1 MGTIVSQTSPTPVV
15 ETTAGK
21 LRGSSSAGIHAF
33 KGIFYGA
40 ATGGAN
46 RFMPPQM
53 PATWAGV
60 REASA
65 YRGHAPQLP
74 GRPKRRPELQT
85 ILGPADTTPEGEDCL
100 TLNVW
105 TPGLGAGGKRPVM
118 VWLHG
123 GAFAYGSGNRAV
135 TEGANLARRG
145 DVVVV
150 SVNHRLNIFG
160 FLHLADVGGERYR
173 HSGNAGMLDL
183 VAALEWVRDNI
194 EGFGGDP
201 GNVTI
206 FGESGGGGKVS
217 VLLAMPAAR
226 GLYHRAVIQSGAAVR
241 VSTRE
246 RANALA
252 EAVLKELGL
261 DRHQC
266 DRLQS
271 VPVARLAAAIAPAS
285 RAVGPRRLPL
295 LDRYDF
301 GPVADGSDL
310 PQQPFDPAAP
320 DIADDIPLL
329 IGGTRE
335 ESGYFLA
342 DDDEVWNRRLSD
354 DSLRARIE
362 AVAGADCDRVL
373 DLYRTM
379 YPQASREDRL
389 IAALTGSNFWIRTVL
404 LAERKAARPVLNAP
418 GLNAPGLNAP
428 GLNAPGLNAN
438 AAPVYVYSLDWR
450 SPACDGRL
458 KAHHAMD
465 LPFVFDT
472 TDVPDTTKGAAGAR
486 ELAAVVSATWANFAR
501 TGSPQ
506 TPGLP
511 RWPAYTPDERA
522 TMVLDSECR
531 VVADRD
537 RDARLLW
544 ELIATRA

>member
-1 MGTIVSQTSPTPVV
+1 MPIDGSGSGSTPVV
-15 ETTAGK
+15 ETNAGK
-21 LRGSSSAGIHAF
+21 LRGTAAGGIYAF
-33 KGIFYGA
+33 KGIPYGA

-60 REASA
+60 RDASA
-65 YRGHAPQLP
+65 YLGHAPQLP
-74 GRPKRRPELQT
+74 GRPQRRPELAT
-85 ILGPADTTPEGEDCL
+85 ILGPADATAEGEDCL
-100 TLNVW
+100 SLNVW
-105 TPGLGAGGKRPVM
+105 TPGVWTPGLGGGAKRPVM

-183 VAALEWVRDNI
+183 VAALQWVRDNI
-194 EGFGGDP
+194 AGFGGDP

-226 GLYHRAVIQSGAAVR
+226 GLYHRAIIQSGATIR

-246 RANALA
+246 RAGALA

-261 DRHQC
+261 ARHQC

-271 VPVARLAAAIAPAS
+271 VPVERLAAAIAPAS
-285 RAVGPRRLPL
+285 RTVGPRRLPL

-301 GPVADGSDL
+301 GPVADERDL
-310 PQQPFDPAAP
+310 PTQPFDPAAP
-320 DIADDIPLL
+320 AIADDIPLL
-329 IGGTRE
+329 IGGTKE
-335 ESGYFLA
+335 ESGFFLA
-342 DDDEVWNRRLSD
+342 DDDEVWNRRVSEE
-354 DSLRARIE
+354 SLRARIE
-362 AVAGADCDRVL
+362 AVAGADAGRVL

-389 IAALTGSNFWIRTVL
+389 IAMLTGSNFWIRTVL
-404 LAERKAARPVLNAP
+404 LAERKAARRVLNAD
-418 GLNAPGLNAP
+418 G
-428 GLNAPGLNAN
+428 
-438 AAPVYVYSLDWR
+438 APVYVYSLDWR

-486 ELAAVVSATWANFAR
+486 ELAAVVSAIWANFAR

-506 TPGLP
+506 HPALP
-511 RWPAYTPDERA
+511 RWPAYTGEERA
-522 TMVLDSECR
+522 TMVLDTECR
-531 VVADRD
+531 LVADPD
-537 RDARLLW
+537 HDARLLW
-544 ELIATRA
+544 ERIATRA

>member
-1 MGTIVSQTSPTPVV
+1 MAPIV
-15 ETTAGK
+15 ETNAGK
-21 LRGSSSAGIHAF
+21 LRGTNSDGIHAF
-33 KGIFYGA
+33 KGIPYGA
-40 ATGGAN
+40 PTGGAN
-46 RFMPPQM
+46 RFMPPQP
-53 PATWAGV
+53 PAKWSGV
-60 REASA
+60 RDAVS

-74 GRPKRRPELQT
+74 GRPERRPELRK
-85 ILGPADTTPEGEDCL
+85 ILGPPDATPEGEDCL
-100 TLNVW
+100 TLNVS
-105 TPGLGAGGKRPVM
+105 TPGLGGRRPVM

-160 FLHLADVGGERYR
+160 FLHLAEIGGERYR
-173 HSGNAGMLDL
+173 HSGNAGMLDQ

-194 EGFGGDP
+194 AGFGGDP

-226 GLYHRAVIQSGAAVR
+226 GLFHRAVIQSGATIR

-246 RANALA
+246 RADALA
-252 EAVLKELGL
+252 GAVLQELGL
-261 DRHQC
+261 GREQC
-266 DRLQS
+266 ERLQS
-271 VPVARLAAAIAPAS
+271 VPIERLAAAIAPAS

-310 PQQPFDPAAP
+310 PAQPFDPAAP
-320 DIADDIPLL
+320 ALADDIPLL
-329 IGGTRE
+329 IGGTKE
-335 ESGYFLA
+335 ESGFFLA
-342 DDDEVWNRRLSD
+342 DDDEVWDRRLSE

-362 AVAGADCDRVL
+362 AVAGAEAGRVI
-373 DLYRTM
+373 DLYRTLD
-379 YPQASREDRL
+379 PEGSREDRL
-389 IAALTGSNFWIRTVL
+389 IAMLTGSNFWIRTVL
-404 LAERKAARPVLNAP
+404 LAERKAARR
-418 GLNAPGLNAP
+418 
-428 GLNAPGLNAN
+428 

-450 SPACDGRL
+450 SPSCEGRL

-472 TDVPDTTKGAAGAR
+472 TEVPDTTRGAAGAP
-486 ELAAVVSATWANFAR
+486 ELAAVVSAIWAGFAR
-501 TGSPQ
+501 NGRPEH
-506 TPGLP
+506 PALP
-511 RWPAYTPDERA
+511 RWPAYTPEERA
-522 TMVLDSECR
+522 TMIFDTECR
-531 VVADRD
+531 VVADPD

-544 ELIATRA
+544 QRIAAGS

>member
-1 MGTIVSQTSPTPVV
+1 MDGENSAPGPVV
-15 ETTAGK
+15 ETAAGK
-21 LRGSSSAGIHAF
+21 LRGNSADGVHTL
-33 KGIFYGA
+33 KGIPYGA
-40 ATGGAN
+40 PTGGAN
-46 RFMPPQM
+46 RFMPPQP
-53 PATWAGV
+53 PAKWAGV
-60 REASA
+60 REASV

-74 GRPKRRPELQT
+74 GRPERRPELRT
-85 ILGPADTTPEGEDCL
+85 ILGPPDSTPEGEECL

-105 TPGLGAGGKRPVM
+105 APGLGDGKRPVM

-135 TEGANLARRG
+135 TDGANLARRG

-150 SVNHRLNIFG
+150 SINHRLNIFG
-160 FLHLADVGGERYR
+160 FLHLADMGGERYR

-194 EGFGGDP
+194 ALFGGDP

-226 GLYHRAVIQSGAAVR
+226 GLFHRAIIQSGATIR

-246 RANALA
+246 RGDALA
-252 EAVLKELGL
+252 GAVMQELGL
-261 DRHQC
+261 GRNEC

-271 VPVARLAAAIAPAS
+271 VPVERLAAAIAPAS
-285 RAVGPRRLPL
+285 RKVGPRPLPL

-310 PQQPFDPAAP
+310 PTQPFDPAAP
-320 DIADDIPLL
+320 ALADDIPLL
-329 IGGTRE
+329 VGGTKE
-335 ESGYFLA
+335 ESGFFLA
-342 DDDEVWNRRLSD
+342 DDDEVWHRRLSE

-362 AVAGADCDRVL
+362 AVAGAEAGRVL

-379 YPQASREDRL
+379 DPQGTCEDRL
-389 IAALTGSNFWIRTVL
+389 IKALTGSNFWIRTVL
-404 LAERKAARPVLNAP
+404 LAERKARRS
-418 GLNAPGLNAP
+418 
-428 GLNAPGLNAN
+428 
-438 AAPVYVYSLDWR
+438 AAPVYTYSLDWR
-450 SPACDGRL
+450 SPSCDGRL

-472 TDVPDTTKGAAGAR
+472 TEVPDTTRGAAGAR
-486 ELAAVVSATWANFAR
+486 ELAAVVSAIWAGFAR
-501 TGSPQ
+501 TGKPEH
-506 TPGLP
+506 PALP
-511 RWPAYTPDERA
+511 LWPPYTPIERA
-522 TMVLDSECR
+522 TMILNTECR
-531 VVADRD
+531 IATDPD

-544 ELIATRA
+544 ERIATGG

>member
-1 MGTIVSQTSPTPVV
+1 MAVV
-15 ETTAGK
+15 ETNAGK
-21 LRGSSSAGIHAF
+21 LRGTNADGIHAF
-33 KGIFYGA
+33 KGIPYGA
-40 ATGGAN
+40 PTGGRN
-46 RFMPPQM
+46 RFMPPQP
-53 PATWAGV
+53 PAAWAGV

-65 YRGHAPQLP
+65 YRGRAPQLP
-74 GRPKRRPELQT
+74 GRPERRPELQT
-85 ILGPADTTPEGEDCL
+85 ILGPPDTTPEGEDCL

-105 TPGLGAGGKRPVM
+105 TPGLGAGIRRPVM

-160 FLHLADVGGERYR
+160 FLHLASLGGERYA
-173 HSGNAGMLDL
+173 HSGNVGMLDQ
-183 VAALEWVRDNI
+183 VAALQWVQDNI

-226 GLYHRAVIQSGAAVR
+226 GLVHRAIIQSGAAIR
-241 VSTRE
+241 VTTEE
-246 RANALA
+246 RADALA
-252 EAVLKELGL
+252 DAVLKELGL
-261 DRHQC
+261 GRDQC

-271 VPVARLAAAIAPAS
+271 VPVERLAAAIVPAS
-285 RAVGPRRLPL
+285 RTVGRRPWPL

-301 GPVADGSDL
+301 GPVADGTDL
-310 PQQPFDPAAP
+310 PAQPFDPAAP
-320 DIADDIPLL
+320 ALADDIPLL
-329 IGGTRE
+329 VGGTKE
-335 ESGYFLA
+335 ESGFFLA
-342 DDDEVWNRRLSD
+342 DDDEVWHRHLSE
-354 DSLRARIE
+354 DSLRARIA
-362 AVAGADCDRVL
+362 AVAGADAGRVI
-373 DLYRTM
+373 DLYRTLD
-379 YPQASREDRL
+379 PEGNREDQL

-404 LAERKAARPVLNAP
+404 LAERKAARL
-418 GLNAPGLNAP
+418 
-428 GLNAPGLNAN
+428 
-438 AAPVYVYSLDWR
+438 AAPVYAYSLDWR

-472 TDVPDTTKGAAGAR
+472 TDVPDTTRGAAGAR
-486 ELAAVVSATWANFAR
+486 ELAAVVSGIWAGFAR
-501 TGSPQ
+501 TGSPAH
-506 TPGLP
+506 PALP

-522 TMVLDSECR
+522 TMILNTECR
-531 VVADRD
+531 LTADPD

-544 ELIATRA
+544 ERIATAG

>member
-1 MGTIVSQTSPTPVV
+1 MAAPIV

-21 LRGSSSAGIHAF
+21 LRGSTAGGIHAF
-33 KGIFYGA
+33 KGIPYGA
-40 ATGGAN
+40 STGGAN

-53 PATWAGV
+53 PAPWAGV
-60 REASA
+60 RDALA

-74 GRPKRRPELQT
+74 GRPERRPELRT
-85 ILGPADTTPEGEDCL
+85 ILGPSDTTSEGEDCL

-105 TPGLGAGGKRPVM
+105 TPGPGDGARRPVM

-123 GAFAYGSGNRAV
+123 GAFAFGSGNRAV
-135 TEGANLARRG
+135 TDGTNLARRG

-173 HSGNAGMLDL
+173 HSGNAGMLDQI
-183 VAALEWVRDNI
+183 AALQWVRDNI
-194 EGFGGDP
+194 AGFGGDP

-217 VLLAMPAAR
+217 VLLAMPAAH
-226 GLYHRAVIQSGAAVR
+226 GLYHRAVIQSGAAIR

-246 RANALA
+246 RAGALA

-261 DRHQC
+261 GRNEC

-285 RAVGPRRLPL
+285 RTVGPRGLPL

-301 GPVADGSDL
+301 GPVADQGAEGSDL
-310 PQQPFDPAAP
+310 PQQPFDPVAP
-320 DIADDIPLL
+320 EIADDIPLL

-335 ESGYFLA
+335 ESGFYLA
-342 DDDEVWNRRLSD
+342 DDDEVWNRRLTEE
-354 DSLRARIE
+354 SLRARIA
-362 AVAGADCDRVL
+362 AVAGVDCDRVL

-379 YPQASREDRL
+379 DPEASREDRL

-418 GLNAPGLNAP
+418 V
-428 GLNAPGLNAN
+428 LNAN
-438 AAPVYVYSLDWR
+438 GAPVYVYSLDWR

-486 ELAAVVSATWANFAR
+486 ELAAVVSAIWANFAR

-506 TPGLP
+506 HSALP
-511 RWPAYTPDERA
+511 RWPAYTPEERA
-522 TMVLDSECR
+522 TMVLDTECR
-531 VVADRD
+531 VVANRD

-544 ELIATRA
+544 ERIATRA